1 MRKPQLFCAK
11 ESPGFEFYN
20 DMNKRNL
27 ATALPNR
34 RRSVNF
40 SSLASTIPR
49 TRLSTDS
56 RPNANLKHPLT
67 FTIPFSLLWVSW
79 CHLRGDNLFLQ
90 GTCRGVVAG
99 GGGIFSGPA
108 KLAMVQPVAIAFN
121 QSPDEVFLSPIK
133 YMKTGD
139 SASLVGIY

>member
-1 MRKPQLFCAK
+1 MSHSFFARKPRFLQH
-11 ESPGFEFYN
+11 
-20 DMNKRNL
+20 MNKRNL

-34 RRSVNF
+34 IKKKRDF

-49 TRLSTDS
+49 TRLSRDS

-67 FTIPFSLLWVSW
+67 FTIPFSLSPMGFMVSPP
-79 CHLRGDNLFLQ
+79 GDNVSFK

-99 GGGIFSGPA
+99 GEEEIFSGPA

-121 QSPDEVFLSPIK
+121 QSPDEVFLAQLSI
-133 YMKTGD
+133 
-139 SASLVGIY
+139 